1 MKILHQ
7 KIFPLLTLLIVSQFL
22 IGQTT
27 EGKTTVAVLE
37 FEGRGINQMEAATL
51 TDRMMS
57 ELVNTN
63 AVIMVERNQMD
74 EILSEQGFQQSGCT
88 SSECAAEVGA
98 LLGVQNMVSGAFGKL
113 GNSYTIDAKMFSV
126 ETGATVRA
134 VTKTYKG
141 EVDGLLNVISVV
153 AWELVGLTPPAE
165 LLARIGEGQDLAKV
179 KQPRQ
184 PMSKGMKRFLW
195 TAVLLGGGGYGAYA
209 AGLFDPAPVPLP
221 EPPTFPGE

>member
-7 KIFPLLTLLIVSQFL
+7 KIFPLLTLLILSQFL

-27 EGKTTVAVLE
+27 EGKTTIAVLE

-165 LLARIGEGQDLAKV
+165 LLARIGERQDVAKV

>member
-7 KIFPLLTLLIVSQFL
+7 KIFPLLTLIIVSQFL
-22 IGQTT
+22 VGQTT

-165 LLARIGEGQDLAKV
+165 LLARIGEGQDVAKA